1 MQHEIP
7 DRELTLRVLPG
18 HNDGLFRTACFAPDL
33 GYACFE
39 VTLLRD
45 RLLRGYAVIHLRA
58 VHSQRAIVIEHQPVE
73 AERSALGKRL
83 EV

>member
-1 MQHEIP
+1 MREEIP
-7 DRELTLRVLPG
+7 DRELTLRVLPD
-18 HNDGLFRTACFAPDL
+18 HNDGLFRSAGLAPDL
-33 GYACFE
+33 SYTCFE

-45 RLLRGYAVIHLRA
+45 RLLRGYAVIHLRT
-58 VHSQRAIVIEHQPVE
+58 VHPQRAVVVKHQPVE